1 MHHQHPPPLTYARRV
16 QVGALDGLYI
26 GSDTLTGD
34 YATVLYRL
42 QLLGFNAIRLPF
54 SFQVL
59 FNQQPTSFTRPCTTT
74 SLADIQENITPPGV
88 SVPSGAKLPALVR
101 RVLCMLRV

>member
-1 MHHQHPPPLTYARRV
+1 M
-16 QVGALDGLYI
+16 GALDGLYI
-26 GSDTLTGD
+26 GSDTMTGD

-59 FNQQPTSFTRPCTTT
+59 FNQQTTSYTRACTTT
-74 SLADIQENITPPGV
+74 SPDDIQNNVTPPGV
-88 SVPSGAKLPALVR
+88 NVPAGASLPKLVR
-101 RVLCMLRV
+101 ALRALRAARAARACGRRCLCS